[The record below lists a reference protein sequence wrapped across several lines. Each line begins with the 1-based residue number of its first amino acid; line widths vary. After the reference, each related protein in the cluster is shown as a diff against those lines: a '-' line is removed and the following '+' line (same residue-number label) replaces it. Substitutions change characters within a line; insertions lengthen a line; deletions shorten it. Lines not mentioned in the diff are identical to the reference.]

1 MNTGTEE
8 VHKSLANRKC
18 TLCVCTSCRP
28 AGFSREPIEVRP
40 GFCLHDEISQAL
52 ATSEIR
58 ESVNLEAVQ
67 CLSLCKRPCGI
78 AMASRGAWTYL
89 FGDQSPDLSV
99 NSILECL
106 SIYLQS
112 TRGEMPRTVRPAG
125 LRKSILGR
133 IPPLVDERLESRNE
147 QLRESASD
155 DSYRISWVREN
166 NVT

>member
-8 VHKSLANRKC
+8 VHASLANRKC
-18 TLCVCTSCRP
+18 TLFVCTSCRP
-28 AGFSREPIEVRP
+28 AGCSREPIENRP
-40 GFCLHDEISQAL
+40 GLRLHDEISLAL

-67 CLSLCKRPCGI
+67 CLSLCNRPCGI
-78 AMASRGAWTYL
+78 AMTSRGAWTYL

-106 SIYLQS
+106 SIYLKS
-112 TRGEMPRTVRPAG
+112 SRGEMPRIVRPAG

-133 IPPLVDERLESRNE
+133 IPPLLDER
-147 QLRESASD
+147 
-155 DSYRISWVREN
+155 
-166 NVT
+166 